1 MFRVQ
6 FRLSLPEVEGTAE
19 VGEMFSDHDDPW
31 KALADAKEKKAG
43 LVLALRAA
51 MPMLKKVKS
60 EDIEIAVYIY
70 DPQLILFENLPKKKR
85 NEVSATERG
94 FELFVHDSDPTLST
108 QK

>member
-6 FRLSLPEVEGTAE
+6 FRLSLPEVEGVAE
-19 VGEMFSDHDDPW
+19 VGEMFSNHDDPW
-31 KALADAKEKKAG
+31 KALADAKAKKPG

-51 MPMLKKVKS
+51 MPMLKKVRA
-60 EDIEIAVYIY
+60 EDIEIAIYIY
-70 DPQLILFENLPKKKR
+70 DPQLVLFDMPKKKR
-85 NEVSATERG
+85 GEVTPAEKG